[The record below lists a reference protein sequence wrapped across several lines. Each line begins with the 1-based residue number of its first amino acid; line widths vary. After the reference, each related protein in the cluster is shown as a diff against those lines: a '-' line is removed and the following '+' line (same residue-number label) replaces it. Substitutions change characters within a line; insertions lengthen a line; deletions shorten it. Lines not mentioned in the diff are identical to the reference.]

1 MINTLN
7 KLLTRFGFQL
17 ISIKPDM
24 SLVEATVKFMND
36 HPNLFEDGLG
46 SEYIGD
52 INYVKEK
59 VNGEF
64 PQVSGKTYYKS
75 QPSQYEKYFCDYNAD
90 EKPLSKEDLK
100 KIYDETTFTTEQLKN
115 KLK

>member
-64 PQVSGKTYYKS
+64 PQVSGKTYYEHRVLGKDRTFFNFDG
-75 QPSQYEKYFCDYNAD
+75 EKYTTQELA
-90 EKPLSKEDLK
+90 EKLEAK
-100 KIYDETTFTTEQLKN
+100 
-115 KLK
+115 

>member
-17 ISIKPDM
+17 VSTKPDTR
-24 SLVEATVKFMND
+24 LVEATVKFMNE
-36 HPNLFEDGLG
+36 HPKQFTG
-46 SEYIGD
+46 SLDCDNYIGD

-64 PQVSGKTYYKS
+64 PQVSGRTYYEHQVLGKDRTFFNFDG
-75 QPSQYEKYFCDYNAD
+75 EKYTTQELA
-90 EKPLSKEDLK
+90 EKLEAK
-100 KIYDETTFTTEQLKN
+100 
-115 KLK
+115 